1 MVMSVL
7 RSWQPASGV
16 KSVGLS
22 HLEWG
27 EIIHP
32 QIAEER
38 DGNEFVVLSL
48 GFKCYTHPPQTF
60 LFLFLISTVWL
71 HHQSA

>member
-48 GFKCYTHPPQTF
+48 GFKCYTPPLRPF
-60 LFLFLISTVWL
+60 FSFF
-71 HHQSA
+71 